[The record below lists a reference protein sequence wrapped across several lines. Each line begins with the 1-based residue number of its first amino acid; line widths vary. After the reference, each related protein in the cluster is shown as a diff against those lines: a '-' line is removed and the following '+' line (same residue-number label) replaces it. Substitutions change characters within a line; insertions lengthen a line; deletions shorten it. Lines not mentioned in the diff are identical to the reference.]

1 MLLASIPP
9 TGGGGVVGCT
19 TSTVPLPVAL
29 PASLP
34 DGFTGAGA
42 DGESVIVP

>member
-19 TSTVPLPVAL
+19 TSTVPLPDAL
-29 PASLP
+29 PALLP
-34 DGFTGAGA
+34 AGLMGAGA
-42 DGESVIVP
+42 VGESVIVP